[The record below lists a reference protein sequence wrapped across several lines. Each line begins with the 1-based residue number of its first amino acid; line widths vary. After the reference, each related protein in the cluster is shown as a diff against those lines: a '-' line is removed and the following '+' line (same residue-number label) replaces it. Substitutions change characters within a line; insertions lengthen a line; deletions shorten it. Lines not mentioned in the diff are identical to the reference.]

1 MCRINQIRDRWLD
14 STCGHNC
21 GFVVLLGVAKV
32 LKITDTKVK
41 LIIGLT
47 RVERNMFLNKY
58 ILYNWKT
65 EIASC

>member
-21 GFVVLLGVAKV
+21 GFGVVLGVAKV

-41 LIIGLT
+41 LILGL
-47 RVERNMFLNKY
+47 KG
-58 ILYNWKT
+58 WKT
-65 EIASC
+65 EQKNICF